1 MEAMTDKLLLWR
13 GRVVVRRGGVRM
25 AMAMAMAMARTMGEM
40 WKVRRGLVDQGRGD
54 GRVGGEDVRLL
65 EGGFWEGRRG

>member
-13 GRVVVRRGGVRM
+13 GRVVVKRGGWRM
-25 AMAMAMAMARTMGEM
+25 TMAMARAMGEM
-40 WKVRRGLVDQGRGD
+40 WKARRGLVDQERED